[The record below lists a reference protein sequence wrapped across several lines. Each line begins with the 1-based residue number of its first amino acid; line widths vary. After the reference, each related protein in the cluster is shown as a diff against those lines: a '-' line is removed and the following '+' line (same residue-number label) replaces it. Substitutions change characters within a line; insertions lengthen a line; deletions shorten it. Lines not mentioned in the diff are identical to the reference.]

1 MNKQIKKGFGFG
13 LISGV
18 ITTLGMMVGLQAGT
32 NSRLVVLGAILS
44 IAVADAFSDSL
55 GVHIS
60 EEAENQH
67 NTKEVWQAT
76 IYTFISKFIFAL
88 TFLVPVLLLPLGWAI
103 IASVVW
109 GLLLIAV
116 FSYFIGKNG
125 AEKKPWPVMLEHLF
139 IAIVVIFITHLVG
152 DFISKLS

>member
-55 GVHIS
+55 GVHVS

-125 AEKKPWPVMLEHLF
+125 AEKKPWPVMLEHLI

-152 DFISKLS
+152 DFISTLK